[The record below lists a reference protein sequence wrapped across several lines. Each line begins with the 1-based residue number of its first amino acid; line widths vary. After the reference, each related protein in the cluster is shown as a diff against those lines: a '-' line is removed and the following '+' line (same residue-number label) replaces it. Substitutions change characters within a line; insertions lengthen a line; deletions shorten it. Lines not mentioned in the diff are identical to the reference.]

1 MRYTWILI
9 VGLGAG
15 AGAGLGVAA
24 DAPGET
30 PAAATTAGTTPAAT
44 TPAATTPAATTP
56 AAATPAATPAATET
70 PVPAAT
76 PAPAAA
82 AAPSTLPA
90 PVPSAAPP
98 AAPSAADAANFDF
111 SHFDVSRP
119 EIHSYIDQLV
129 AQGFARDRLT
139 ALFAAAEPQPRIIDA
154 ISRSAE
160 KTLQWWEY
168 RARVLTQERID
179 AGVQLWREHKELLD
193 QIAIEYQVAPEYLI
207 AVLGVETRY
216 GRVTGRYR
224 VIDALATLAFDYP
237 PRANYFRKELTEFL
251 LLAREEKFDP
261 LSIRGSYAGA
271 MGALQ
276 FMPSSYRKFAV
287 SEQHAPHRDLWG
299 DWGDIFA
306 STANY
311 LHQFGWQ
318 YGAPVLAEAQLPAE
332 QGLVAPEHMA
342 LNDTLGA
349 LRAHGMTV
357 ASDLPD
363 DTPALLLAAPQQDAY
378 GYRVGFKN
386 FYVIT
391 RYNNSPLYAMAVYD
405 LAQAIV
411 QQIAQESAL

>member
-30 PAAATTAGTTPAAT
+30 PAAATTAGT

>member
-1 MRYTWILI
+1 MSYTWILI
-9 VGLGAG
+9 IALGAG
-15 AGAGLGVAA
+15 AELGIAA
-24 DAPGET
+24 DAPGEA
-30 PAAATTAGTTPAAT
+30 PPAAT
-44 TPAATTPAATTP
+44 SPAAT
-56 AAATPAATPAATET
+56 TPAATPAATEAT
-70 PVPAAT
+70 GPAAT
-76 PAPAAA
+76 SAPPAA
-82 AAPSTLPA
+82 
-90 PVPSAAPP
+90 AAPP
-98 AAPSAADAANFDF
+98 AAPAPSAVDAATIDF
-111 SHFDVSRP
+111 SHFDLSRP

-139 ALFAAAEPQPRIIDA
+139 ALFAAAEPQSRIIDA
-154 ISRSAE
+154 ISRPAE

-179 AGVQLWREHKELLD
+179 AGVQLWHEHKELLD

-237 PRANYFRKELTEFL
+237 PRASYFRKELTEFL
-251 LLAREEKFDP
+251 LLAREDKFDP

-311 LHQFGWQ
+311 LHQSGWQ

-332 QGLVAPEHMA
+332 LGLVAPEHMA
-342 LNDTLGA
+342 LNDTLGN
-349 LRAHGMTV
+349 LRARGMTV
-357 ASDLPD
+357 ASELPD

-405 LAQAIV
+405 LAQAIM

>member
-1 MRYTWILI
+1 MRNTWSLMSA
-9 VGLGAG
+9 LAMALSAG
-15 AGAGLGVAA
+15 ADPGVAA
-24 DAPGET
+24 DAAGDT
-30 PAAATTAGTTPAAT
+30 APAAAAPA
-44 TPAATTPAATTP
+44 
-56 AAATPAATPAATET
+56 PAATPAATDT
-70 PVPAAT
+70 AAPAAPA
-76 PAPAAA
+76 PAPAA
-82 AAPSTLPA
+82 S
-90 PVPSAAPP
+90 APP
-98 AAPSAADAANFDF
+98 IAADTASFDF

-119 EIHSYIDQLV
+119 EIRSYIDQLV
-129 AQGFARDRLT
+129 AQGFTRDRLT
-139 ALFAAAEPQPRIIDA
+139 ALFAAAEPQQKIIDA
-154 ISRSAE
+154 ISRPAE

-179 AGVQLWREHKELLD
+179 AGVQLWHEHKELLD
-193 QIAIEYQVAPEYLI
+193 QVAIEYQVSPEYLI

-224 VIDALATLAFDYP
+224 VVDALATLAFDYP
-237 PRANYFRKELTEFL
+237 PRASYFRKELTEFL

-287 SEQHAPHRDLWG
+287 SEQHATHRDLWG

-311 LHQFGWQ
+311 LHQSGWQ

-332 QGLVAPEHMA
+332 LGLVPPEHMS
-342 LNDTLGA
+342 LNDTLGD
-349 LRAHGMTV
+349 LRTRGMTV
-357 ASDLPD
+357 ASELPD
-363 DTPALLLAAPQQDAY
+363 DTPALLLAAPQQDAF

-405 LAQAIV
+405 LAQAIM

>member
-1 MRYTWILI
+1 MENSLRLIWILI
-9 VGLGAG
+9 VALSAG
-15 AGAGLGVAA
+15 VPLSAMADPPA
-24 DAPGET
+24 DA
-30 PAAATTAGTTPAAT
+30 TAPFT
-44 TPAATTPAATTP
+44 
-56 AAATPAATPAATET
+56 
-70 PVPAAT
+70 
-76 PAPAAA
+76 
-82 AAPSTLPA
+82 APSA
-90 PVPSAAPP
+90 PPPQPLQAPP
-98 AAPSAADAANFDF
+98 AAASSTTAPSTSAAPTTAPPATEYTVVDRA
-111 SHFDVSRP
+111 HFDLGRA
-119 EIHSYIDQLV
+119 EIRTYIDQLA
-129 AQGFARDRLT
+129 AQGFDRERT
-139 ALFAAAEPQPRIIDA
+139 RALPGAAEPQQKILDA
-154 ISRSAE
+154 ISRPAE

-179 AGVQLWREHKELLD
+179 AGVQLWHEHKELLD
-193 QIAIEYQVAPEYLI
+193 QVAIEYQVPPEYLI

-237 PRANYFRKELTEFL
+237 PRAAYFRKELTEFL
-251 LLAREEKFDP
+251 LLTREDKLDP

-311 LHQFGWQ
+311 LHQAGWQ
-318 YGAPVLAEAQLPAE
+318 YGVPVLAEAQLPAE
-332 QGLVAPEHMA
+332 LGLVAPEHMA
-342 LNDTLGA
+342 LNETLGG
-349 LRAHGMTV
+349 LRARGVTI
-357 ASDLPD
+357 ASELPQE
-363 DTPALLLAAPQQDAY
+363 TPALLLAAPQQDAF

-405 LAQAIV
+405 LAQAIA
-411 QQIAQESAL
+411 QQIAQEAAL